1 MKKVKHVTGWTDYPF
16 VELGDVP
23 GQPAP
28 IRHINVVSYD
38 GNKYATV
45 SFERC
50 GDFLPVKVGYL
61 YSQPGRY
68 GQVKQINIRKIERMG
83 DGKQARK
90 SDQYRKAWNK
100 REAQALEMDLQALR
114 LVVKQR
120 ICWDDAWKA
129 VEERMARGK
138 VRK

>member
-1 MKKVKHVTGWTDYPF
+1 MKKVKHITGWTDYPF
-16 VELGDVP
+16 EELGDTP
-23 GQPAP
+23 GKPAP

-38 GNKYATV
+38 GDKYAVV
-45 SFERC
+45 SFEKS
-50 GDFLPVKVGYL
+50 GDFLSVKIGYL

-68 GQVKQINIRKIERMG
+68 GQVKPINRRKIERMG
-83 DGKQARK
+83 DGKMARRN
-90 SDQYRKAWNK
+90 DRFRKQWKK
-100 REAQALEMDLQALR
+100 RDAHDLEMDLQALR